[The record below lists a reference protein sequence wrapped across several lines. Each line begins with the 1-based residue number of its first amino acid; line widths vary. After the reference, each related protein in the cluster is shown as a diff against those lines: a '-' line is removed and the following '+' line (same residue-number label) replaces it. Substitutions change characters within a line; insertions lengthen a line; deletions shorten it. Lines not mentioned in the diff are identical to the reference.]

1 MAANGVFDGQ
11 TTDAAKACLAAASSI
26 DDIPFAITASNV
38 EVTAVHKIKGEAV
51 LLLKTVDD
59 GRAALAKDRLPL
71 LPSSLASRCPL
82 LSISTRRLFRRS
94 SL

>member
-1 MAANGVFDGQ
+1 MAANGVFDDQ

-59 GRAALAKDRLPL
+59 GRAALAKAAPCCLFQLGDYSEDL
-71 LPSSLASRCPL
+71 LW
-82 LSISTRRLFRRS
+82 
-94 SL
+94 